1 MTDNSG
7 LKQLPLGKTAIVDEV
22 GNVAKVDSL
31 GYLIAVRVE
40 HYKVHLGT
48 FYTVTDY
55 DADVDNASPKY
66 WHIITPNT
74 IIRIHIKIAVAVD
87 APGLIQFY
95 ENPTTTGNGTI
106 ITAYNNDRNSSNI
119 ATCVH
124 YYDPTVSN
132 DGTLIEAFRIG
143 AGGKQKIGG
152 DARQFAELILKQNE
166 QYLIKFTPDS
176 DNAEVTFNSQ
186 FYEN

>member
-7 LKQLPLGKTAIVDEV
+7 LKQLPLGKMAIVDEN

-31 GYLIAVRVE
+31 GYLVAIEIEHHRVHE
-40 HYKVHLGT
+40 GN

-66 WHIITPNT
+66 WHIIVPNT
-74 IIRIHIKIAVAVD
+74 AVRVHIKIAIAVD
-87 APGLIQFY
+87 APGLIQVY
-95 ENPTTTGNGTI
+95 ENPTTTDNGTVI
-106 ITAYNNDRNSSNI
+106 IAYNNDRNSANS
-119 ATCVH
+119 ATCAH

-132 DGTLIEAFRIG
+132 DGTLLEAFRIG

-166 QYLIKFTPDS
+166 QYLIKFTPDG

-186 FYEN
+186 FYEI